1 VLRYLE
7 TYFRHRF
14 LLTLPVFVGLAI
26 GLGIVLMQPRSYQ
39 ANVSLWF
46 DRTPLS
52 DMTIQQSP
60 YVDLSVTETNAVTE
74 LLATRTFSQK
84 VGERSGL
91 TNYLASHS
99 SSGGDPV
106 SKVTRL
112 LSGGGGT
119 QTLSGR
125 RLDDA
130 VYQLVKSKTKVTAVG
145 PQVVSISFTHADP
158 VIASSVA
165 QGVSDQFTDEMLTSR
180 RATAAATVDFYQK
193 QVAAQNTELTNQ
205 DAKINDYLNTHPDQ
219 RLVNAVPDATLTQ
232 LRRTDD
238 LSRQR
243 YQDLLLKLDQAQLAS
258 AAVDAAGA
266 EGFHT
271 IDRAQVPDRPIS
283 RTNIA
288 IEAIAG
294 GGIAGALLMV
304 LGVVLLTVLDAGL
317 QRVEEVEP
325 LLGLKVVG
333 AVPQL
338 RRASR

>member
-1 VLRYLE
+1 
-7 TYFRHRF
+7 
-14 LLTLPVFVGLAI
+14 
-26 GLGIVLMQPRSYQ
+26 MQPRSYQ

-52 DMTIQQSP
+52 DMTVQQSP
-60 YVDLSVTETNAVTE
+60 YVDLSVTESNALTE
-74 LLATRTFSQK
+74 LLATRTFAQK

-91 TNYLASHS
+91 TQYLATHS
-99 SSGGDPV
+99 SSGSDPI
-106 SKVTRL
+106 SRATRL
-112 LSGGGGT
+112 VSGGGGT
-119 QTLSGR
+119 QSLSGR
-125 RLDDA
+125 GLDDA
-130 VYQLVKSKTKVTAVG
+130 VYQLVKSQTKVAAVG

-165 QGVSDQFTDEMLTSR
+165 QGVSDQFADEMLTSR
-180 RATAAATVDFYQK
+180 RATSAATVDFYQK
-193 QVAAQNTELTNQ
+193 QVAAQNSELASE
-205 DAKINDYLNTHPDQ
+205 DAKIYDYLSAHPDQ
-219 RLVNAVPDATLTQ
+219 RQPNAVPDAALTQ

-238 LSRQR
+238 LIRQR
-243 YQDLLLKLDQAQLAS
+243 YQDLLQKLDQAQLAS

-283 RTNIA
+283 RATIA

-294 GGIAGALLMV
+294 GGVAGLLLMV
-304 LGVVLLTVLDAGL
+304 LGVVLLTLLNAGV

-333 AVPQL
+333 AVPRL
-338 RRASR
+338 RRASS